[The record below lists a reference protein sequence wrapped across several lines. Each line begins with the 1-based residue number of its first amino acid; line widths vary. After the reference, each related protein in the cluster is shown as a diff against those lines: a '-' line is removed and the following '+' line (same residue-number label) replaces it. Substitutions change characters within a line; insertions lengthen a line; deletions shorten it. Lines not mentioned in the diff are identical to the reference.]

1 MVGHRAI
8 TLKTQVRRLRYLQ
21 VMCAALR
28 KTGLPIEGLEHHTTS
43 WAAEHSQEFATY
55 LSPSG
60 ELRAATPENP
70 TQSFRFY
77 YAALLRF
84 ELAYE
89 QSGLVSNSRFGA
101 VLKHLPKASA
111 LKAGNPFE
119 LTVSEKA
126 LFLFVIVDRDA
137 DYFIAVLE
145 QILRKPGGAL
155 NDHLNTFQA
164 VYLDRLQVRLSIDKD
179 ERTAGATRDALQRAT
194 EWRAPK
200 RYSEDI
206 VPTRLNWLLDL
217 GLVLPERF
225 GTRLPTYR
233 LTPAGMQ
240 FCEQLSN
247 STSHIDVPDDWSRN
261 GFARS
266 CETLASTRALEWGIL
281 DEERQATLFGECI
294 RACQKIFGS
303 ALLPRLPA
311 NETFL
316 FSTIYLLV
324 VLGVRAE
331 ISTLEEWVGYERDLG
346 TIRIGYRKS
355 ARRYESYIVVAHG

>member
-28 KTGLPIEGLEHHTTS
+28 KTGLPTEGLEHQTTR
-43 WAAEHSQEFATY
+43 WAAEHSRELTDY

-60 ELRAATPENP
+60 EIRVGSPENP
-70 TQSFRFY
+70 SQSFRFY

-89 QSGLVSNSRFGA
+89 QSGSVSNSRLGA
-101 VLKHLPKASA
+101 VLKHLPKPSVP
-111 LKAGNPFE
+111 KPGNSFE
-119 LTVSEKA
+119 LTVAEKA

-145 QILRKPGGAL
+145 QLMRQPGGVL
-155 NDHLNTFQA
+155 NEYLSTFQE
-164 VYLDRLQVRLSIDKD
+164 VYLNRLQIRLSIDRD
-179 ERTAGATRDALQRAT
+179 ERTSGPTRDAFQRAM

-206 VPTRLNWLLDL
+206 VPPRLNWLIDL

-225 GTRLPTYR
+225 GTSLPTFH
-233 LTPAGMQ
+233 LTKAGMK

-247 STSHIDVPDDWSRN
+247 ATSHIEVPDDWWRN

-266 CETLASTRALEWGIL
+266 CEALASTQSIDWSIL
-281 DEERQATLFGECI
+281 NVERQTTLFAECI
-294 RACQKIFGS
+294 EACHKIFGS

-311 NETFL
+311 HETFL
-316 FSTIYLLV
+316 FSTIYLLISK
-324 VLGVRAE
+324 GVRAE
-331 ISTLEEWVGYERDLG
+331 ISTLEEWVGYERNLG
-346 TIRIGYRKS
+346 TTRIGYRKS
-355 ARRYESYIVVAHG
+355 ARRYESYIVVTHG